1 MWNKMPQFKKNGFT
15 ILEVMIAIFIVTIGV
30 LAAYSV
36 TQQMISYTYRSASRL
51 TAIYLDKEGIEIVR
65 NIRDTNWLE
74 GEVWDNGLGAGYW
87 EADYTAQGLVDDYD
101 GDFLYIEGGNNFY
114 KYIASP
120 GPNDIKTNFK
130 RKITITPVGDTLEV
144 SVEVWWEYK
153 GDTYGPITTRETL
166 YNWYPE

>member
-1 MWNKMPQFKKNGFT
+1 MWNKIPQFKKNGFT
-15 ILEVMIAIFIVTIGV
+15 ILEVMIATFIVTIGV
-30 LAAYSV
+30 LAAYTV
-36 TQQMISYTYRSASRL
+36 TQQIISYTHHSAFRL

-74 GEVWDNGLGAGYW
+74 GEGWSNGLGAGEW

-120 GPNDIKTNFK
+120 GSNDIKTNFK

-153 GDTYGPITTRETL
+153 GDTYGPVRTQENL